1 MLSAIV
7 CAVCALCTVCD
18 SNLSLRFFGFDTIFR
33 CFRWSMHFVR
43 DSVVNSCHW
52 ILCFV
57 WTEIGWSARKMCEI
71 SKRNLLPKL
80 YLFSI
85 FFLSLYRNNCLDLVL
100 CFSAFFSKKKTVCV
114 VDEHGKESILFT
126 FNEQP
131 ILDRNNTVFA
141 MQIIF
146 DFAQIF

>member
-1 MLSAIV
+1 MKRQKNVRDFEKKFITKTVPVFYFFFVTLSKQ
-7 CAVCALCTVCD
+7 L
-18 SNLSLRFFGFDTIFR
+18 FGFGF
-33 CFRWSMHFVR
+33 M
-43 DSVVNSCHW
+43 
-52 ILCFV
+52 
-57 WTEIGWSARKMCEI
+57 
-71 SKRNLLPKL
+71 
-80 YLFSI
+80 
-85 FFLSLYRNNCLDLVL
+85 
-100 CFSAFFSKKKTVCV
+100 FSAFFSKKKTVCV

>member
-7 CAVCALCTVCD
+7 CAVCA
-18 SNLSLRFFGFDTIFR
+18 RFVIPIY
-33 CFRWSMHFVR
+33 HFVSL
-43 DSVVNSCHW
+43 DSIQFFAVSVEAC
-52 ILCFV
+52 ILFVIQLLILAIEFYALYELKSDEAPEKCARFRKEIYYQNCTCF
-57 WTEIGWSARKMCEI
+57 
-71 SKRNLLPKL
+71 
-80 YLFSI
+80 LF